1 MTHARTS
8 AEGVRRMRGKC
19 CVTRCEAWGAGVW
32 QVGERWAV
40 RRSRWAVGRSRW
52 RWDAHHCEDQIV
64 LLRRHGAL
72 RARGLVGGP
81 RHLGGHL
88 LVDLRLGGRGA
99 RRLVGRIEIRLR
111 DRRRLG
117 RLLGR
122 LLGLFARGGVLGVER
137 RSLEPPLV
145 LLLGDAPLLGLPRA
159 PLVLLALALGEPHEV
174 ALPVVNVDH
183 RGAPAVL
190 DGADGVRLVLV
201 AHAPDKH
208 AAIVL
213 EHHRGHLARLPLL
226 DLGEEQR
233 HDLLQV
239 AIGELLHHLPLARLE
254 EHARAAELEGGARD
268 VERERER
275 LIKRKN
281 KR

>member
-1 MTHARTS
+1 MVHVEAETRRAALEHLEAEAEGGVTRARTS

-19 CVTRCEAWGAGVW
+19 CVTRCEAWRARVW
-32 QVGERWAV
+32 RVCERWAV
-40 RRSRWAVGRSRW
+40 RRSRW

-99 RRLVGRIEIRLR
+99 RRLVGRIEIGLR
-111 DRRRLG
+111 DGRRLG
-117 RLLGR
+117 RLLGG

-145 LLLGDAPLLGLPRA
+145 LLLGDAPLLGLLGA

-174 ALPVVNVDH
+174 ALSVVDVDH
-183 RGAPAVL
+183 RGAAAVL

-213 EHHRGHLARLPLL
+213 EHH
-226 DLGEEQR
+226 
-233 HDLLQV
+233 
-239 AIGELLHHLPLARLE
+239 
-254 EHARAAELEGGARD
+254 
-268 VERERER
+268 
-275 LIKRKN
+275 
-281 KR
+281 